1 MWKILRPHVVVFTE
15 VLVSHRP
22 DRIVLEGRP
31 DIPSDIFGRLHLEY
45 GLLAHRA
52 ELAVEMVHPV
62 HEMGDPAGVVL
73 RRNNLESGEAFED
86 LAKNEAGEGSLHLIN
101 RLHGAD

>member
-1 MWKILRPHVVVFTE
+1 MWKIRRPHIVVFAE
-15 VLVSHRP
+15 ILVSHRS
-22 DRIVLEGRP
+22 DGVVLEGRP
-31 DIPSDIFGRLHLEY
+31 DIPSDIFGRLHLED

-73 RRNNLESGEAFED
+73 RRNNLQSGETFED
-86 LAKNEAGEGSLHLIN
+86 LAKNEAGEGSLPLIS
-101 RLHGAD
+101 RLHGVD